1 MAPTFLGLTCVTFL
15 IGRII
20 PIDPVLAIVG
30 DKASRA
36 TYDRVAAEI
45 GVNLPIPVQYWRY
58 LKKAPHTECAQLIRT
73 PSGSDIPSVRRAGA
87 RRDSVGKQAVWRRA
101 LAGRSMRNTS
111 ATRTAA

>member
-1 MAPTFLGLTCVTFL
+1 MAPTFLGLTCVTFR

-58 LKKAPHTECAQLIRT
+58 LKKAPHTECAQLIRDAF
-73 PSGSDIPSVRRAGA
+73 G
-87 RRDSVGKQAVWRRA
+87 
-101 LAGRSMRNTS
+101 L
-111 ATRTAA
+111 